1 MVPRT
6 FYAGDA
12 VEWIDERVPPDAT
25 GLTVWFRTNVAGAG
39 FSVSGA
45 FADDVWSVAIPS
57 ATTSGM
63 AAGIWQYQSV
73 ATTPAGSAT
82 TDAGRVEV
90 LASLAFSGTPA
101 AVDSRSQ
108 AEIDLEAVEQ
118 AIRAL
123 STGAQSYTIGTAAGG
138 RTFTRP
144 MLSQLIAWR
153 DRLLSKVAAERRA
166 DGTARQSRR
175 ILVRFE

>member
-1 MVPRT
+1 MIPRT

-12 VEWIDERVPPDAT
+12 VEWIDEGVPKDAT
-25 GLTVWFRTNVAGAG
+25 ALTIWFRTNVAGAG
-39 FSVSGA
+39 LSVSGSL
-45 FADDVWSVAIPS
+45 ADDVWSASIPA
-57 ATTSGM
+57 ATTATM
-63 AAGIWQYQSV
+63 APGVWQYQSI
-73 ATTPAGSAT
+73 ATTPAGPTT

-90 LASLAFSGTPA
+90 LASLAFSGTPT

-118 AIRAL
+118 GIRAL
-123 STGAQSYTIGTAAGG
+123 STGAQSYTIGTSAGG

-175 ILVRFE
+175 ILVRFD